1 MSLLSLLI
9 NLSINL
15 FKKKLTDHKLM
26 NSSVYTVYC
35 TVYLGQ
41 IVIMF
46 AIRSNPVKR
55 SADPTA

>member
-1 MSLLSLLI
+1 
-9 NLSINL
+9 
-15 FKKKLTDHKLM
+15 M

-46 AIRSNPVKR
+46 AIRSNPVKH